1 MSEPRRLYLV
11 DGSSFIFR
19 AYHAIRNL
27 TSADGVPTNA
37 VYGFGAML
45 LKLLTKEKPDLMA
58 VVFDSKGPTFR
69 HELYEEYKA
78 NRPPPPEDLIPQF
91 GLIRELVSALGV
103 PSLEREGVEADDVIA
118 TLVARAQKE
127 GLYTVIVSSD
137 KDLMGMACETV
148 QLYDTMKERR
158 YTPEEVKKKFGVAPE
173 QLGDLLALMGDS
185 SDNIPGVPGVGKKTG
200 AQLLLKYGTLDGV
213 LEAAAQGEIKG
224 KRGEKLVAHAEDAR
238 LAQELVALKEDVV
251 LAVELADLKAGPAE
265 APVLEALLER
275 LSFKRWLSDLET
287 IYQAY
292 GKKGAAAQEGKAKEG
307 EVTEGA
313 EKSAKKRRRE
323 RRRERRD
330 GPSSASTQPG
340 RL

>member
-1 MSEPRRLYLV
+1 M
-11 DGSSFIFR
+11 
-19 AYHAIRNL
+19 
-27 TSADGVPTNA
+27 
-37 VYGFGAML
+37 
-45 LKLLTKEKPDLMA
+45 KLLTEEKPDLMA

-78 NRPPPPEDLIPQF
+78 NRPPPPDDLIPQF
-91 GLIRELVSALGV
+91 GLIRELVTALGV

-127 GLYTVIVSSD
+127 GLHTVIVSSD

-158 YTPEEVKKKFGVAPE
+158 YTPEEVEKKFGVAPE

-200 AQLLLKYGTLDGV
+200 AQLLLKYGTLEGV
-213 LEAAAQGEIKG
+213 LEAAVQGEIKG

-238 LAQELVALKEDVV
+238 LARELVSLKEDVE
-251 LAVELADLKAGPAE
+251 LSVELADLKAGPAE

-275 LSFKRWLSDLET
+275 LSFKRWLNDLET
-287 IYQAY
+287 IYRAY
-292 GKKGAAAQEGKAKEG
+292 GKKEGEAKAGVGKAGEREG
-307 EVTEGA
+307 GSAGSDAVSAAEGGGA
-313 EKSAKKRRRE
+313 SRRPPQPDRKSVV
-323 RRRERRD
+323 
-330 GPSSASTQPG
+330 
-340 RL
+340 